1 MPHEIL
7 FEHIADRDD
16 AFRTFRVVW
25 EPYTNRVALHFRNH
39 REAAHGLV
47 GTPEETIQYLDR
59 RAAGGAP
66 WNGGPPREARRRLA
80 KLIGEQTGRLQED
93 VPVTDSG

>member
-1 MPHEIL
+1 MPHQIIY
-7 FEHIADRDD
+7 EHIADRGD

-47 GTPEETIQYLDR
+47 GTLEETIAYLDR
-59 RAAGGAP
+59 RAEAGPP
-66 WNGGPPREARRRLA
+66 WNDGPPRAARERLA
-80 KLIGEQTGRLQED
+80 ELRRKG
-93 VPVTDSG
+93 VPADEAPVGDRA